1 MTARIALA
9 FTLLLA
15 LARLDA
21 APIKPD
27 EQVMFVPH
35 VAAEQPD
42 GRAALRIEAW
52 VYEREP
58 RRWLHWAFA
67 RYLRIDE
74 KTMSDAERALFRE
87 RTQLFRVD
95 SERGKRVQIALPD
108 GRRAL
113 LPPTK
118 ADGRSS
124 ITLTIQ
130 PQDTAPWIEFSALLP
145 EGDTRHFQGR
155 ALRVPARGWSVVSD
169 IDDTIKL
176 SQVLDQRELLLNTF
190 VRPFK
195 PVPGMAPRYRQFA
208 HEDADTRFH
217 YVSTSPL
224 QLLPALSQFLS
235 ESGFPQGS
243 MHLREATRWR
253 DLLADDEGT
262 ASHKRHA
269 IEHLL
274 RTFPQR
280 RFILIGDSG
289 ERDPEIYAD
298 LARRFPDQIA
308 LIAIRR
314 VDEADVATRRNAVA
328 RDTGNTRWLWFDQPA
343 TLSLPDI

>member
-1 MTARIALA
+1 MTVRIVLA
-9 FTLLLA
+9 FTLLLV

-27 EQVMFVPH
+27 EQVMFLPH
-35 VAAEQPD
+35 VAAEQAD
-42 GRAALRIEAW
+42 GRVTVHIEAW

-74 KTMSDAERALFRE
+74 KAMSDAERALFRE

-95 SERGKRVQIALPD
+95 SERGKRVEIALPD
-108 GRRAL
+108 GQHAL
-113 LPPTK
+113 LPRTQ
-118 ADGRSS
+118 ADGRSG
-124 ITLTIQ
+124 IALTIQ
-130 PQDTAPWIEFSALLP
+130 PHDTSPWIEFSAVLP
-145 EGDTRHFQGR
+145 EGDARHFQGR
-155 ALRVPARGWSVVSD
+155 ALRVPAQGWSVVSD

-176 SQVLDQRELLLNTF
+176 SQVFERRELLLNTF

-208 HEDADTRFH
+208 REDVDTRFH

-224 QLLPALSQFLS
+224 QLLPALQQFLS
-235 ESGFPQGS
+235 ETGFPQGS

-253 DLLADDEGT
+253 ALLGNDEST
-262 ASHKRHA
+262 IHHKRNA
-269 IEHLL
+269 IEYLL
-274 RTFPQR
+274 TTFPQR
-280 RFILIGDSG
+280 RFILIGDAG

-314 VDEADVATRRNAVA
+314 IGETDDALRRGAV
-328 RDTGNTRWLWFDQPA
+328 RQGTGNTLWQWFDEA
-343 TLSLPDI
+343 SEVFLDFK